1 MADFGYKLADE
12 TEDKKLDKELVSKG
26 VKNLIGKPK
35 FGQYYIASLKMEDG
49 TTKNIGTTM
58 VTFEM

>member
-1 MADFGYKLADE
+1 M
-12 TEDKKLDKELVSKG
+12 ELVSNG
-26 VKNLIGKPK
+26 VKNLIAKPK
-35 FGQYYIASLKMEDG
+35 MGQYYIATLKMEDG